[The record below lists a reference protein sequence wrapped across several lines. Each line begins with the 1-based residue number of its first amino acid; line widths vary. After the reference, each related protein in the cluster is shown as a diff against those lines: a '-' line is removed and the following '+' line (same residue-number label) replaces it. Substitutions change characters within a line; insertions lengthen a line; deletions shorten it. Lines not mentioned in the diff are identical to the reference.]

1 MFAQVTAAA
10 LLGLKAV
17 RVTVE
22 VDVGGGLPQIT
33 LVGLPD
39 TAVQEAKER
48 VRAAIKNSGFALPQ
62 RRIIVNLAP
71 ADLRKEGP
79 SFDLPIAI
87 GILAASGVIEGEA
100 LANTLMVGELALDG
114 TLRPVAG
121 VLPIAASAAEMGIRR
136 LVVPQENGPEGA
148 VVQGIQVYGLPS
160 LAAVVGWLQN
170 PEGVEPV
177 RIQPEQMLPT
187 ETEPLLDLADVKGQE
202 HARRALEIA
211 AAGGHNLLLVGSP
224 GAGKT
229 MLARRLPGIL
239 PQLQWEEMLE
249 ITRIY
254 SAAGLLRQNLHLGR
268 QTPLIAQRP
277 FRAPHHSASA
287 VALVGGG
294 SYPKPGEISLA
305 HHGILYLDELTEFRR
320 EVLEVLRQPLEDGK
334 VTISR
339 ARVSLEFP
347 AQTTLVASTNP
358 CPCGFYGDPVH
369 PCTCTPQQR
378 ERYWSKLS
386 GPLLDR
392 IDLQVRVNRLK
403 PEEIVRAQ
411 GGESS
416 QAVRQRV
423 EQARQRQRQRFQN
436 EPGIHCTPRC
446 NPATCGSGAPFR
458 IPVASSWKAPSKS
471 WACLRGGATASSR
484 WPAPSPIS
492 RARRPLPPPTL
503 PKRFNTAAW
512 IALGCKAQVLGAA
525 DATTP
530 SPPPR

>member
-1 MFAQVTAAA
+1 MFAQVFSAA

-39 TAVQEAKER
+39 AAVTEAKER

-62 RRIIVNLAP
+62 RRIIINLAP

-79 SFDLPIAI
+79 SFDLPIAL
-87 GILAASGVIEGEA
+87 GILAASGVIDPGSLQE
-100 LANTLMVGELALDG
+100 TLVVGELALDG

-121 VLPIAASAAEMGIRR
+121 VLPIAATAAELGIRQ
-136 LVVPQENGPEGA
+136 LVVPQENGLEGA
-148 VVQGIQVYGLPS
+148 VVSEIQVYGFTS
-160 LAAVVGWLQN
+160 LSAVVNWLQF
-170 PEGVEPV
+170 PRAVKPIQ
-177 RIQPEQMLPT
+177 IQPEQVQKADLQSP
-187 ETEPLLDLADVKGQE
+187 LDLADVKGQE
-202 HARRALEIA
+202 HARRALEVA

-229 MLARRLPGIL
+229 LLARRLPGIL
-239 PQLQWEEMLE
+239 PALQWEEILE

-254 SAAGLLRQNLHLGR
+254 SAAGLLRQNLHLGE
-268 QTPLIAQRP
+268 PSALITQRP

-305 HHGILYLDELTEFRR
+305 HRGVLYLDELTEFRR

-339 ARVSLEFP
+339 ARLSLEFP

-358 CPCGFYGDPVH
+358 CPCGFYGDPVK
-369 PCTCTPQQR
+369 PCSCTPQQR

-392 IDLQVRVNRLK
+392 IDLQVQVNRLK
-403 PEEIVRAQ
+403 PEEILRAQ
-411 GGESS
+411 PGEPS
-416 QAVRQRV
+416 QPVRERV
-423 EQARQRQRQRFQN
+423 EQAREYQRQRFYQ
-436 EPGIHCTPRC
+436 EPGLHCNAQMQPRHLRQWC
-446 NPATCGSGAPFR
+446 RLSDPCQTLLEGAIRKLGLSARGSDRILKVARTIADLAGAETIAPAHLAEAIQYRS
-458 IPVASSWKAPSKS
+458 
-471 WACLRGGATASSR
+471 LD
-484 WPAPSPIS
+484 
-492 RARRPLPPPTL
+492 RAQP
-503 PKRFNTAAW
+503 
-512 IALGCKAQVLGAA
+512 
-525 DATTP
+525 
-530 SPPPR
+530 

>member
-1 MFAQVTAAA
+1 MFAQVTSAA

-39 TAVQEAKER
+39 AAVTEAKER

-62 RRIIVNLAP
+62 RRIIINLAP

-79 SFDLPIAI
+79 SFDLPIAL
-87 GILAASGVIEGEA
+87 GILAASGVIDPGSLKE
-100 LANTLMVGELALDG
+100 TLVVGELALDG
-114 TLRPVAG
+114 TLRPVSG
-121 VLPIAASAAEMGIRR
+121 VLPIAASTAEMGIRQ
-136 LVVPQENGPEGA
+136 LVVPQENGLEGA
-148 VVQGIQVYGLPS
+148 VVSGIQVYGLPS
-160 LAAVVGWLQN
+160 LPAVVNWLQH
-170 PEGVEPV
+170 PQTVKPV
-177 RIQPEQMLPT
+177 QIQPEQIQRANLGSP
-187 ETEPLLDLADVKGQE
+187 LDLADVKGQE
-202 HARRALEIA
+202 HARRALEVA
-211 AAGGHNLLLVGSP
+211 AAGGHNVLLVGSP

-239 PQLQWEEMLE
+239 PALQWEEVLE

-254 SAAGLLRQNLHLGR
+254 SAAGLLRQHLHLGG
-268 QTPLIAQRP
+268 QTALITQRP
-277 FRAPHHSASA
+277 FRAPHHSASS

-294 SYPKPGEISLA
+294 SYPRPGEISLA
-305 HHGILYLDELTEFRR
+305 HRGILYLDELTEFRR

-358 CPCGFYGDPVH
+358 CPCGFYGDPVK
-369 PCTCTPQQR
+369 PCSCTPQQR

-403 PEEIVRAQ
+403 PEEILQAQTGEPSCSVR
-411 GGESS
+411 E
-416 QAVRQRV
+416 RV
-423 EQARQRQRQRFQN
+423 EQAHQRQWQRFQK
-436 EPGIHCTPRC
+436 EPGLHCNAQMQSRHLRQWCQLSDPGRTLLEGAIRKLGLSARGSDRILKVARTIADLAGAEAIA
-446 NPATCGSGAPFR
+446 PAH
-458 IPVASSWKAPSKS
+458 
-471 WACLRGGATASSR
+471 
-484 WPAPSPIS
+484 
-492 RARRPLPPPTL
+492 
-503 PKRFNTAAW
+503 
-512 IALGCKAQVLGAA
+512 IAEAIQYRSLDRSQ
-525 DATTP
+525 P
-530 SPPPR
+530 

>member
-1 MFAQVTAAA
+1 VTALFAQVTAAA
-10 LLGLKAV
+10 LLGLRAV
-17 RVTVE
+17 QVTVE

-254 SAAGLLRQNLHLGR
+254 SAAG
-268 QTPLIAQRP
+268 
-277 FRAPHHSASA
+277 
-287 VALVGGG
+287 
-294 SYPKPGEISLA
+294 
-305 HHGILYLDELTEFRR
+305 
-320 EVLEVLRQPLEDGK
+320 
-334 VTISR
+334 
-339 ARVSLEFP
+339 
-347 AQTTLVASTNP
+347 
-358 CPCGFYGDPVH
+358 
-369 PCTCTPQQR
+369 
-378 ERYWSKLS
+378 
-386 GPLLDR
+386 
-392 IDLQVRVNRLK
+392 
-403 PEEIVRAQ
+403 
-411 GGESS
+411 
-416 QAVRQRV
+416 
-423 EQARQRQRQRFQN
+423 
-436 EPGIHCTPRC
+436 
-446 NPATCGSGAPFR
+446 
-458 IPVASSWKAPSKS
+458 
-471 WACLRGGATASSR
+471 
-484 WPAPSPIS
+484 
-492 RARRPLPPPTL
+492 
-503 PKRFNTAAW
+503 
-512 IALGCKAQVLGAA
+512 
-525 DATTP
+525 
-530 SPPPR
+530 